1 MVIKLESDFRKTRS
15 RFYLDTDPD
24 LKEGMAFMIRGKQ
37 YARKEM
43 WALAAVHMR
52 RALALM
58 PFEADG
64 YLATAVACSNL
75 KDYDLA
81 YAILEDAQRKDP
93 NNTRIKQALAVFAS
107 EAAQSIADDQAGMD
121 QKELIVDT
129 EGDEVDEQTLPEVQ
143 ITQDN
148 GNVEMQEQYPEIVLD
163 SEAVNLNEEVNDNY
177 IDNSSQSTSIDLTP
191 DQTLD
196 NAD

>member
-1 MVIKLESDFRKTRS
+1 MVIKLESDFRKTRR

-93 NNTRIKQALAVFAS
+93 NNTRIKQALDVFAS
-107 EAAQSIADDQAGMD
+107 EAAKSIADNQASMD

-129 EGDEVDEQTLPEVQ
+129 DGDEEDEQILPEVQ
-143 ITQDN
+143 FTQDN
-148 GNVEMQEQYPEIVLD
+148 GNVAVQEQYPEIVLD
-163 SEAVNLNEEVNDNY
+163 SETNNLNEDVIDNY
-177 IDNSSQSTSIDLTP
+177 IDNSSQSSSFDLTP
-191 DQTLD
+191 DQPQD
-196 NAD
+196 NAN